1 MLKIIKAKDK
11 VKAIRCIEA
20 LEWQIK
26 QDISD
31 EDREIHRKA
40 IRALESMI

>member
-20 LEWQIK
+20 LEWTIK
-26 QDISD
+26 QDISEKD
-31 EDREIHRKA
+31 GDIHIKA
-40 IRALESMI
+40 IKTLEAMI